1 MKKYEMLC
9 VLPGTLA
16 ENEVAPMVEQIK
28 EQLTAQGAEDVVI
41 LDLGKSRL
49 AYPIKHIRYG
59 YFELFTFNLDPV
71 KVQVLERNVRL
82 LGGIL
87 RVSIHVHNPKQKAT
101 ITLASDPTALS
112 APPREDVRDRSRTET
127 KREVVA
133 KDVVATEESEEAKPK
148 LNLENI
154 DAKLDELLQKDIDN
168 V

>member
-1 MKKYEMLC
+1 MLC

-16 ENEVAPMVEQIK
+16 ENEVAPMVAQIQ
-28 EQLTAQGAEDVVI
+28 EQLKAQGAEETTI

-49 AYPIKHIRYG
+49 AYPVKHIRYG
-59 YFELFTFNLDPV
+59 YFELFTFNLESV

-87 RVSIHVHNPKQKAT
+87 RVSIQVHNPKQKAT

-112 APPREDVRDRSRTET
+112 APPKEETPRSFRNEA
-127 KREVVA
+127 KRETIVKEAVV
-133 KDVVATEESEEAKPK
+133 EEKAVEKAESR

-154 DAKLDELLQKDIDN
+154 DAKLDEMLQKDIDN

>member
-1 MKKYEMLC
+1 MLC

-16 ENEVAPMVEQIK
+16 ENEVAPMVAQIQ
-28 EQLTAQGAEDVVI
+28 EQLKAQGAEETTV

-49 AYPIKHIRYG
+49 AYPVKHIRYG
-59 YFELFTFNLDPV
+59 YFELFTFNLESV

-87 RVSIHVHNPKQKAT
+87 RVSIQVHNPKQKAT

-112 APPREDVRDRSRTET
+112 APPKEEAPRGFRSET
-127 KREVVA
+127 KRDVVA
-133 KDVVATEESEEAKPK
+133 KEAVIEEKTVEKAESK

-154 DAKLDELLQKDIDN
+154 DAKLDEMLQKDIDN